1 MQKQQKIIL
10 IVGVVLAIAAV
21 AMTFQYIDQ
30 QRKMIAKDT
39 KRKFDTMQ
47 ANQTPVLVA
56 RMDIPKGAA
65 ITQDSFDVAMVPN
78 QFVQPQAVTSFD
90 RISGMTVIAPITKGE
105 QITLSKLM
113 AHREAAGGSLAMATP
128 IGKRAHTVSLED
140 KTSTLAGM
148 IRPGDYVDVI
158 ALMGIPVQG
167 PDGKTQQ
174 QPAVVPLFQNILVLA
189 MGQDTGSMQ
198 AQGEGGGRY
207 AAPSQPKESSSLVT
221 LALSPQESNLLAFV
235 QEQSKI
241 RLVLRSPS
249 DARIEEIPPANWDTL
264 FVHIMPQA
272 AQQASAKQEA
282 PVVKKEP
289 EPTGQVEIYRG
300 LKKEKV
306 LLFDK
311 DQK

>member
-10 IVGVVLAIAAV
+10 IVGVVLAVAAIV
-21 AMTFQYIDQ
+21 MTFQYIDQ
-30 QRKMIAKDT
+30 QRKMIAKET
-39 KRKFDTMQ
+39 KRKFETLQ

-56 RMDIPKGAA
+56 KADIPKGAV
-65 ITQDSFDVAMVPN
+65 ITQGAFDVAMVPN

-90 RISGMTVIAPITKGE
+90 RISGMMSIAPITKGE

-113 AHREAAGGSLAMATP
+113 APREAAGGSLAMATP

-167 PDGKTQQ
+167 ADGKTQQ
-174 QPAVVPLFQNILVLA
+174 QAAVIPLFQNVLVLA
-189 MGQDTGSMQ
+189 VGQDTGGMQ
-198 AQGEGGGRY
+198 QQQEGGRY
-207 AAPSQPKESSSLVT
+207 AAPSQPKEASSLVT
-221 LALSPQESNLLAFV
+221 LALTPQESNLLAFV
-235 QEQSKI
+235 QEQAKI

-249 DARIEEIPPANWDTL
+249 DARIEEVPPANWDTL
-264 FVHIMPQA
+264 FAHIMPQA
-272 AQQASAKQEA
+272 AQQAAKQE
-282 PVVKKEP
+282 KSMLKNEP
-289 EPTGQVEIYRG
+289 EPTGQVDVYRG

-306 LLFDK
+306 LLYDK
-311 DQK
+311 DNK